1 MKNWEGAKANY
12 LKLDRS
18 QQMGNLASSLN
29 RIRTNLQFQDEPGD
43 QVALAAI
50 EECQR
55 LTEWT
60 TTTLNLQSDES
71 DLSLAETLLAV
82 GRQVS
87 RWKYDWQQ
95 CRQDGEKREEMIAIA
110 EQWSKRILAQ
120 AGLLQMESR

>member
-12 LKLDRS
+12 LKLDRA
-18 QQMGNLASSLN
+18 QQLGNLASSLS

-43 QVALAAI
+43 RVALAAI

-60 TTTLNLQSDES
+60 TTTLNLQMDES
-71 DLSLAETLLAV
+71 DLSLAETLLEV

-87 RWKYDWQQ
+87 RWKHDWQQ
-95 CRQDGEKREEMIAIA
+95 CRQNDEKREEMIAIA
-110 EQWSKRILAQ
+110 EQWSKRILSQ
-120 AGLLQMESR
+120 SGLLQVESL

>member
-18 QQMGNLASSLN
+18 QQLGNVASSLS

-60 TTTLNLQSDES
+60 TTTLNLQSDEY

-87 RWKYDWQQ
+87 RWKHDWQH
-95 CRQDGEKREEMIAIA
+95 CRQDDKKREEMMAIA
-110 EQWSKRILAQ
+110 EQWSREILKQ
-120 AGLLQMESR
+120 SGLLQMESR

>member
-18 QQMGNLASSLN
+18 QQMGNVASSLS
-29 RIRTNLQFQDEPGD
+29 RIQTNLQFQDEPGD

-60 TTTLNLQSDES
+60 TTTLNLHSDES
-71 DLSLAETLLAV
+71 DLNLAETLLAV

-87 RWKYDWQQ
+87 RWKYDWQH
-95 CRQDGEKREEMIAIA
+95 CRQDDEKREEMIAIA
-110 EQWSKRILAQ
+110 GQWSKRILEQ
-120 AGLLQMESR
+120 SGLLQIESR